1 MIGYYY
7 CSLDTFLNILKNKE
21 IYLSDP
27 LKMNDK
33 LEIRWY
39 LDRLNDDNKEDAFDS
54 VFERMRIRSGL
65 EFSFDDLLNCLNFK
79 GQRSVYIS
87 CFSKKQDLLS
97 QWRAYADDGRGVS
110 IGFDLN
116 KLVIADNFWIENIE
130 YTNNIVENERV
141 SIASQNGVTRDF
153 TIKISDHVKK
163 EHLYAPMHY
172 IETNSLLPSIFDT
185 YSKEPNFKYVPVK
198 IEKVD

>member
-65 EFSFDDLLNCLNFK
+65 
-79 GQRSVYIS
+79 
-87 CFSKKQDLLS
+87 
-97 QWRAYADDGRGVS
+97 
-110 IGFDLN
+110 
-116 KLVIADNFWIENIE
+116 
-130 YTNNIVENERV
+130 
-141 SIASQNGVTRDF
+141 
-153 TIKISDHVKK
+153 
-163 EHLYAPMHY
+163 
-172 IETNSLLPSIFDT
+172 SLIH
-185 YSKEPNFKYVPVK
+185 
-198 IEKVD
+198 I